1 MEIFVEL
8 LDGIEKKYKTLD
20 ILPDEERRR
29 WIAGKEAKE
38 FGLLKEMKTKLPGK
52 PEDLEF
58 VVTNPEATLYVAIEV
73 MNERYGGTTKYEFK
87 KSIET
92 YNAIKESY
100 GAIWTSKA
108 KGKQTSELELSD
120 FIGRIKDAWPLM
132 FAQEQRRELR
142 GMVIVVNNLID
153 YMQTVRG
160 KQLFRGMDF

>member
-1 MEIFVEL
+1 MTNYFEQAQEARQYIGIAEALLEKDISEKDKAKLEIFVEL

-73 MNERYGGTTKYEFK
+73 MNERYGGTTK
-87 KSIET
+87 
-92 YNAIKESY
+92 
-100 GAIWTSKA
+100 
-108 KGKQTSELELSD
+108 
-120 FIGRIKDAWPLM
+120 
-132 FAQEQRRELR
+132 
-142 GMVIVVNNLID
+142 
-153 YMQTVRG
+153 
-160 KQLFRGMDF
+160 

>member
-1 MEIFVEL
+1 
-8 LDGIEKKYKTLD
+8 
-20 ILPDEERRR
+20 
-29 WIAGKEAKE
+29 
-38 FGLLKEMKTKLPGK
+38 
-52 PEDLEF
+52 
-58 VVTNPEATLYVAIEV
+58 
-73 MNERYGGTTKYEFK
+73 MNEFK
-87 KSIET
+87 QSIET

-160 KQLFRGMDF
+160 KQLFRGMDFSLQDVLNPKPTLMTLEMLEEAAK